1 MDRLP
6 KRIISDPVLL
16 LMALFSVLFHLISA
30 TNLEFHRDEMLY
42 FALGQHP
49 SFGYNSVPPMIG
61 WCAWLMESI
70 FGYSLFAVRL
80 LPSLL
85 SGVMILMA
93 ASIAKE
99 MGGSRYASFLA
110 ALGLFVS
117 IFFMR
122 SFFLFMPVFLEIFLW
137 TLIILIIIKYI
148 NTNSDKYLYLL
159 GIATGFAILN
169 KYLAALLLIG
179 LVVIIPFTIHR
190 VVFRKRAFW
199 IAIGI
204 SFLIFIPNLIWQAW
218 RGFPVFG
225 HLGELYDTQL
235 VHMDIPLF
243 LFEQIM
249 MPVAGSI
256 LTIAGL
262 VYLLRGK
269 KIAKFSFLGF
279 VALFVIVML
288 MVLKGKSY
296 YTLGIFPLL
305 IVAGAV
311 AYDVWISRTWI
322 RIALPLMLVMLTI
335 PIIPMGIPVYNKEG
349 MIKYFSDL
357 EEKYGIDLGRR
368 FEDGTIHSLPQDYA
382 DMIGWEEMT
391 ELANKAY
398 NMVENKEACF
408 IYGENYGQASAVT
421 IIGKKYNLPEALSFS
436 ESFKYW
442 LPSQFDPDITS
453 VVYINEDEPGEDVKV
468 LFRKVTLIGRVSD
481 PHAREFGTGVW
492 MCEDPAGSFNHFWK
506 ERLNNDPS
514 ED

>member
-1 MDRLP
+1 MSNVPR
-6 KRIISDPVLL
+6 RIITDPVFL
-16 LMALFSVLFHLISA
+16 LMALFSILLHLISA
-30 TNLEFHRDEMLY
+30 TNLEYHRDEMLY

-49 SFGYNSVPPMIG
+49 SFGYNSVPPLIG
-61 WCAWLMESI
+61 WCAWLMERI

-85 SGVMILMA
+85 SGAMILLV
-93 ASIAKE
+93 ASMAKE

-110 ALGLFVS
+110 ALGLMISV
-117 IFFMR
+117 FFMR

-137 TLIILIIIKYI
+137 TLILLIVIKYL
-148 NTNSDKYLYLL
+148 NTRSDKYLYFL
-159 GIATGFAILN
+159 GMAAGFALLN
-169 KYLAALLLIG
+169 KYLAALLLTG
-179 LVVIIPFTIHR
+179 LAIIIPFTSYR
-190 VVFRKRAFW
+190 DVFRKKAFW
-199 IAIGI
+199 IAMGI
-204 SFLIFIPNLIWQAW
+204 ASLIFMPNLIWQALK
-218 RGFPVFG
+218 GFPVFG
-225 HLGELYDTQL
+225 HFGELYETQL

-256 LTIAGL
+256 LTVAGL
-262 VYLLRGK
+262 IFLLRGK
-269 KIAKFSFLGF
+269 NAVRFRFLGF

-288 MVLKGKSY
+288 MLLKGKSY
-296 YTLGIFPLL
+296 YTLGVFPFL
-305 IVAGAV
+305 IAAGALSF
-311 AYDVWISRTWI
+311 DLMLSRVWIRT
-322 RIALPLMLVMLTI
+322 ALPVMLVILTI
-335 PIIPMGIPVYNKEG
+335 PIIPMGIPVYDKEG

-357 EEKYGIDLGRR
+357 DEKYGIDLGRR

-398 NMVENKEACF
+398 SMVENKKACF
-408 IYGENYGQASAVT
+408 IYGENYGEASAVT

-442 LPSQFDPDITS
+442 LPLQFDPDITS

-468 LFRKVTLIGRVSD
+468 LFRKITLIGRVSD

-492 MCEDPAGSFNHFWK
+492 LCEDPAGSFNYFWK
-506 ERLNNDPS
+506 ERLKRTD
-514 ED
+514 